1 MYKTILTLLDGSARA
16 ERILPQVEAIAERF
30 GAEIV
35 LLQVI
40 EPASVGIT
48 TRDGSTMVLMGLVDQ
63 QISEARA
70 YLEGL
75 RAQIQSRGLKARVLV
90 AYGPPVS
97 IILDA
102 AEREGADLIAMASHG
117 RTGLERVFY
126 GSVAAGVLNQASQ
139 PLLLIHAQGS

>member
-1 MYKTILTLLDGSARA
+1 MYKTILTPLDGSARA

-63 QISEARA
+63 QINEARA
-70 YLEGL
+70 YLEGV
-75 RAQIQSRGLKARVLV
+75 RTQIQSRGLKARVLV

-102 AEREGADLIAMASHG
+102 AEREAADLIAMASHG

-139 PLLLIHAQGS
+139 PLLLIRAQGS

>member
-1 MYKTILTLLDGSARA
+1 MYKTILTPLDGSARA

>member
-1 MYKTILTLLDGSARA
+1 MYKTILTPLDGSARA
-16 ERILPQVEAIAERF
+16 ERILPQVEEIARRF
-30 GAEIV
+30 DAEIV

-48 TRDGSTMVLMGLVDQ
+48 TRDGSTMVLMGLVEQ
-63 QISEARA
+63 HTSEARA

-75 RAQIQSRGLKARVLV
+75 RSQLQSRGLKARVLV
-90 AYGPPVS
+90 AYGPAVS

-117 RTGLERVFY
+117 RTGLARVFY
-126 GSVAAGVLNQASQ
+126 GSVTAGVLNQATQ
-139 PLLLIHAQGS
+139 PLLLIRAQDE